1 MSYIHPAEFAKKAV
15 DVGESKLKMSKRD
28 VLIRGFMAGAILALA
43 AVFAVTIGIQTG
55 YPLIGALLFP
65 VGFCMLYL
73 LGYDL
78 LTGVFVL
85 TPLAWIDQR
94 QGVTIARILKHWGL
108 VFIGNFAGALT
119 VALLMAVVYTYGFST
134 APDKVGQAIAKIG
147 ENRTLGY
154 QAHGIQGW
162 LTIFIRGM
170 LCNWMVSVGVIGAM
184 ISTSVSGKFI
194 AMWMPVMLFFAMG
207 FEHSIVNMF
216 LFPFAM
222 MMGGNFSIAD
232 YLLWNEIP
240 VVLGNLVGGLA
251 LTGLALYTTYVKT
264 APQRTLN

>member
-1 MSYIHPAEFAKKAV
+1 MSYISPSEFSKKAV
-15 DVGESKLKMSKRD
+15 DAGESKLHMAKRD
-28 VLIRGFMAGAILALA
+28 VLIRAYMAGAILAIA
-43 AVFAVTIGIQTG
+43 AVFAVTVAIQTQE
-55 YPLIGALLFP
+55 PLIGAVLFP

-85 TPLAWIDQR
+85 TPLAWIDR
-94 QGVTIARILKHWGL
+94 RPGVSISRILKHWSM
-108 VFIGNFAGALT
+108 VFVGNFAGALT
-119 VALLMAVVYTYGFST
+119 VAFLMAIVYTYGF
-134 APDKVGQAIAKIG
+134 ANEPNKVGQAIAHIG

-154 QAHGIQGW
+154 KEYGLQGW

-170 LCNWMVSVGVIGAM
+170 LCNWMVSLGVIGAM

-194 AMWMPVMLFFAMG
+194 AMWMPVMLFFYMG
-207 FEHSIVNMF
+207 FEHSVVNMF

-232 YLLWNEIP
+232 YMLWNEIP
-240 VVLGNLVGGLA
+240 VALGNLVGGLA
-251 LTGLALYTTYVKT
+251 LTGLALYTTHVRT
-264 APQRTLN
+264 APKKVWS